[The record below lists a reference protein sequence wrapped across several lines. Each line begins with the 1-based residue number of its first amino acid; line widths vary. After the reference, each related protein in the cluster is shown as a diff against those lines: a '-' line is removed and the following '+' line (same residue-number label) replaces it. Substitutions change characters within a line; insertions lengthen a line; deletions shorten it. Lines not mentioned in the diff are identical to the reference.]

1 MLTERAHFVDML
13 KEKLAAARNQMKLKA
28 DWLRSEK
35 QFQVGDLVLLKLQPY
50 AQHMMVNRPCPKLAF
65 KFFGPYKV
73 LERIGAVAY
82 R

>member
-50 AQHMMVNRPCPKLAF
+50 AQHMVVNRPYGSFRHRGDC
-65 KFFGPYKV
+65 GTDV
-73 LERIGAVAY
+73 D
-82 R
+82 